1 MFKQLAGQGH
11 GNYGYIGTLD
21 EAKKLLVEQVGGTLV
36 TVAKDVKVQVEFN
49 PAQVQAYRLVGYDD
63 RVLKKED
70 FNNDAI
76 TAGDV
81 GVGHTVTALY
91 EIVPAGVEPPA
102 TPGVDALKYQKT
114 EAGDQKSE
122 ARSQMP
128 DAGGQ
133 RAELLTVKV
142 CYTPIEGG
150 PGRRLE
156 FPLTD
161 RGAAFAEASMDFK
174 FAAAVAGFGMI
185 LRDSPHKGSATL
197 AAVQQWAGQGLGTD
211 AGGYR
216 AEFIGLVHQAEKLK
230 E

>member
-1 MFKQLAGQGH
+1 MFEQLADKGH
-11 GNYGYIGTLD
+11 GNYGYIDTLD

-36 TVAKDVKVQVEFN
+36 TVAKDVKAQVEFN
-49 PAQVQAYRLVGYDD
+49 PAKVQAYRLIGYDD

-81 GVGHTVTALY
+81 GAGHTVTALY
-91 EIVPAGVEPPA
+91 EIVPAGAEPPA

-114 EAGDQKSE
+114 PSFAKAAADKN
-122 ARSQMP
+122 
-128 DAGGQ
+128 
-133 RAELLTVKV
+133 AELLTVKV
-142 CYTPIEGG
+142 RYTPSEGG
-150 PGRRLE
+150 AGRRLE

-161 RGAAFAEASMDFK
+161 HGAAFAEASMDFK

-185 LRDSPHKGSATL
+185 LRDSPGRGSATL
-197 AAVQQWAGQGLGTD
+197 AEVEQWAGQGLGTD

-216 AEFIGLVHQAEKLK
+216 AEFIGLLHQAEKLK

>member
-1 MFKQLAGQGH
+1 MKTAVW
-11 GNYGYIGTLD
+11 I
-21 EAKKLLVEQVGGTLV
+21 EQVGGTLV

-49 PAQVQAYRLVGYDD
+49 PAKVQSYRLIGYDD

-70 FNNDAI
+70 FNNDTV

-81 GVGHTVTALY
+81 GAGHAVTALY
-91 EIVPAGVEPPA
+91 EIVPAGVASPAPPD
-102 TPGVDALKYQKT
+102 VDALKYQKPEAGSQVT
-114 EAGDQKSE
+114 EARAQKSE
-122 ARSQMP
+122 NLRSEISSQ
-128 DAGGQ
+128 
-133 RAELLTVKV
+133 ELLTVKV
-142 CYTPIEGG
+142 RYMPIEGG
-150 PGRRLE
+150 AGRRLE

-185 LRDSPHKGSATL
+185 LRDSPHQGSATL
-197 AAVQQWAGQGLGTD
+197 TAVEQWAGQGMGAD